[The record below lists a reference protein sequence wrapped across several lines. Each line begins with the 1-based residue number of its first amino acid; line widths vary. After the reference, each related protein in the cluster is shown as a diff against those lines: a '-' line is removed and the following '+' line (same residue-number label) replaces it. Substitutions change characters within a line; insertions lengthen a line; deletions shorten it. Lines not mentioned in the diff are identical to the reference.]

1 VPKKQVKKTVS
12 AHLEWATLPADALTI
27 PAWNPQIH
35 DRKNIEDIKVS
46 IKEFGYVDP
55 IIVRKS
61 DGLVIGGAG
70 RLMALRELW
79 AEGWQ
84 GVDPKAVPVVL
95 IECDDVTAKKIS
107 LALNKIQSQPDL
119 FLLSSLM
126 QSLIES
132 GETVDSL
139 TPTGYQPF
147 VIEDLLN
154 IARDIA
160 NHIPA
165 TTEALIPNIEP
176 VKDEEPEPKEKEG
189 KLTVERRFKIP
200 LTFASVV
207 DEQISKALWFKG
219 KKQERLGMALVT
231 IAKVASKAPAD
242 LWEST
247 IKELMDEVAQ
257 SEKQNE

>member
-1 VPKKQVKKTVS
+1 MARKGARSSVKTS
-12 AHLEWATLPADALTI
+12 LEWATLPADNLII
-27 PAWNPQIH
+27 PAWNPQLH
-35 DRKNIEDIKVS
+35 DRKNIDDIKVS

-84 GVDPKAVPVVL
+84 GVDPKAVPVIL

-126 QSLIES
+126 QSLIEG

-139 TPTGYQPF
+139 TPTGFQPF
-147 VIEDLLN
+147 EIEDLLN

-165 TTEALIPNIEP
+165 TTETLIPNIEP
-176 VKDEEPEPKEKEG
+176 VKEEVQEAESKDG
-189 KLTVERRFKIP
+189 GLTVERRFKVP
-200 LTFASVV
+200 LTFASIV
-207 DEQISKALWFKG
+207 DEQINKAMWFKG
-219 KKQERLGMALVT
+219 KKQQRLGMALVT
-231 IAKVASKAPAD
+231 VAKVASKAPAE

-247 IKELMDEVAQ
+247 IKELAGEVAQ
-257 SEKQNE
+257 DAQP

>member
-1 VPKKQVKKTVS
+1 MARKNVKGTVRAS
-12 AHLEWATLPADALTI
+12 LEWATMPAETLTI
-27 PAWNPQIH
+27 PAWNPQLH
-35 DRKNIEDIKVS
+35 DRKNIDDIKVS

-84 GVDPKAVPVVL
+84 SVDPKAVPVVL

-126 QSLIES
+126 QSLIEG

-147 VIEDLLN
+147 EIEDLLN

-165 TTEALIPNIEP
+165 TTEAVIPNIEP
-176 VKDEEPEPKEKEG
+176 VKEEAQEAESKEG
-189 KLTVERRFKIP
+189 GLTVERRFKIP
-200 LTFASVV
+200 LTFASIV
-207 DEQISKALWFKG
+207 DEQINKAMWFKG
-219 KKQERLGMALVT
+219 KKHEKLGMALVT
-231 IAKVASKAPAD
+231 IAKVASKAPTD

-247 IKELMDEVAQ
+247 VKELMDEVAQ
-257 SEKQNE
+257 DAEPKE

>member
-1 VPKKQVKKTVS
+1 MARKGARGSVKTS
-12 AHLEWATLPADALTI
+12 LEWATLPADNLII
-27 PAWNPQIH
+27 PAWNPQLH
-35 DRKNIEDIKVS
+35 DRKNIDDIKVS

-84 GVDPKAVPVVL
+84 GVDPKAVPVIL

-126 QSLIES
+126 QSLIEG

-147 VIEDLLN
+147 EIEDLLN

-165 TTEALIPNIEP
+165 TTEAVIPNIEP
-176 VKDEEPEPKEKEG
+176 VKEEAQEEAGSKEG
-189 KLTVERRFKIP
+189 GLTVERRFKVP
-200 LTFASVV
+200 LTYASVV
-207 DEQISKALWFKG
+207 DEQINKAMWFKG
-219 KKQERLGMALVT
+219 KKQQRLGMALVT
-231 IAKVASKAPAD
+231 VAKVASKAPAD

-247 IKELMDEVAQ
+247 IKELADEVAQ
-257 SEKQNE
+257 DAQP

>member
-1 VPKKQVKKTVS
+1 MARKGARGSVKTS
-12 AHLEWATLPADALTI
+12 LEWAALPADNLTI
-27 PAWNPQIH
+27 PAWNPQLH
-35 DRKNIEDIKVS
+35 DRKNIDDIKVS

-84 GVDPKAVPVVL
+84 GVDPKAVPVIL

-126 QSLIES
+126 QSLIEG

-147 VIEDLLN
+147 EIEDLLN

-165 TTEALIPNIEP
+165 TTEAVIPNIEP
-176 VKDEEPEPKEKEG
+176 VKEEAQEETESKEG
-189 KLTVERRFKIP
+189 GLTVERRFKVP
-200 LTFASVV
+200 LTYASVV
-207 DEQISKALWFKG
+207 DEQINKAMWFKG
-219 KKQERLGMALVT
+219 KKQQRLGMALVT
-231 IAKVASKAPAD
+231 VAKVASKAPAD

-247 IKELMDEVAQ
+247 IKELADEVAQ
-257 SEKQNE
+257 DAQP

>member
-1 VPKKQVKKTVS
+1 MARKGARGSVKTS
-12 AHLEWATLPADALTI
+12 LEWATLPADNLII
-27 PAWNPQIH
+27 PAWNPQLH
-35 DRKNIEDIKVS
+35 DRKNIDDIKVS

-84 GVDPKAVPVVL
+84 GVDPKAVPVIL

-126 QSLIES
+126 QSLIEG

-139 TPTGYQPF
+139 TPTGFQPF
-147 VIEDLLN
+147 EIEDLLN

-165 TTEALIPNIEP
+165 TTEAVIPNIEP
-176 VKDEEPEPKEKEG
+176 IKEEAQEEAESKEG
-189 KLTVERRFKIP
+189 GLTVERRFKVP
-200 LTFASVV
+200 LTYASVV
-207 DEQISKALWFKG
+207 DEQINKAMWFKG
-219 KKQERLGMALVT
+219 KKQQRLGMALVT
-231 IAKVASKAPAD
+231 VAKVASKAPAD

-247 IKELMDEVAQ
+247 IKELADEVAQ
-257 SEKQNE
+257 DAQP

>member
-1 VPKKQVKKTVS
+1 MARKGARGSIKTS
-12 AHLEWATLPADALTI
+12 LEWATLPADNLII
-27 PAWNPQIH
+27 PAWNPQLH
-35 DRKNIEDIKVS
+35 DRKNIDDIKVS

-84 GVDPKAVPVVL
+84 GVDPKAVPVIL

-126 QSLIES
+126 QSLIEG

-139 TPTGYQPF
+139 TPTGFQPF
-147 VIEDLLN
+147 EIEDLLN

-165 TTEALIPNIEP
+165 TTEAVIPNIEP
-176 VKDEEPEPKEKEG
+176 IKEEAQEEAESKEG
-189 KLTVERRFKIP
+189 GLTVERRFKVP
-200 LTFASVV
+200 LTYASVV
-207 DEQISKALWFKG
+207 DEQINKAMWFKG
-219 KKQERLGMALVT
+219 KKQQRLGMALVT
-231 IAKVASKAPAD
+231 VAKVASKAPAD

-247 IKELMDEVAQ
+247 IKELADEVAQ
-257 SEKQNE
+257 DAQP